1 LETLILGKL
10 AIQIFAA
17 VAVLILARLAFDV
30 TSAAAYVYPDFDFG
44 QNVVAFAV
52 FIVALLCVL
61 IFALVRIFRKRF
73 IEGIA
78 LLIVCYAPFSFND
91 TTNRQFWKFRIHRSE
106 YQSIVQTDPGPP
118 SKFRVFNWGNRNTQ
132 LFGGGVLIEGIVY
145 DESDDFAR
153 WSPEWIERRPN
164 LSPEDRWIAEP
175 SRYPSCKMRIEPFGD
190 HYYYVAEEC

>member
-1 LETLILGKL
+1 MRKSAFRISAIAAILIG
-10 AIQIFAA
+10 
-17 VAVLILARLAFDV
+17 ARLAFDF

-44 QNVVAFAV
+44 QSGIVFAV

-61 IFALVRIFRKRF
+61 IFALVRILRKRF

-91 TTNRQFWKFRIHRSE
+91 TTNRQSWKFRTHRSE
-106 YQSIVQTDPGPP
+106 YQSVIEIGPGPSP
-118 SKFRVFNWGNRNTQ
+118 KFRVFNWGNRNTQ
-132 LFGGGVLIEGIVY
+132 LMGGGALIEGIVY

-153 WSPEWIERRPN
+153 WSPEWIEPRPN
-164 LSPEDRWIAEP
+164 PSPEDRWIAAP
-175 SRYPSCKMRIEPFGD
+175 SRHPSCKMRIEPFGD

>member
-1 LETLILGKL
+1 MRKL
-10 AIQIFAA
+10 AIRISAIAA
-17 VAVLILARLAFDV
+17 ILISARLAFDF
-30 TSAAAYVYPDFDFG
+30 TSAAAYVYPDFDLG
-44 QNVVAFAV
+44 QNGIAFAV
-52 FIVALLCVL
+52 FIIALLCVL

-91 TTNRQFWKFRIHRSE
+91 TTSRQSWKFRTHRSE
-106 YQSIVQTDPGPP
+106 YQSVIEIDPGPSP
-118 SKFRVFNWGNRNTQ
+118 KFRVFNWGNRNTQ
-132 LFGGGVLIEGIVY
+132 LMGGGVLIEGIVY

-164 LSPEDRWIAEP
+164 LSPEDRWIAAP